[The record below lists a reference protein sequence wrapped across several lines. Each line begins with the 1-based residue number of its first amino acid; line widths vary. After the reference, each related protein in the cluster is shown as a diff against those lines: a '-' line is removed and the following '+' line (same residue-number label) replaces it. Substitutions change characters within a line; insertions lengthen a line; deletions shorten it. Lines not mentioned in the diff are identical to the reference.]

1 MLGELRNVFDVN
13 SLTTSS
19 VNALESPESGLMVRD
34 SELQRQNPIPAFHFS
49 PVFDVFIVV

>member
-13 SLTTSS
+13 SLTTS

-34 SELQRQNPIPAFHFS
+34 SELQRQNPISAFHFS